1 MLVITRKKDEG
12 FLVGD
17 NIKVTVV
24 EISRDRVKLGID
36 APSDIKIIRNELYDT
51 EKFNMQAAVNKPSA
65 NLLAQIMAGGKNNKD

>member
-12 FLVGD
+12 FLIGD

-36 APSDIKIIRNELYDT
+36 APNDIKIIRNELYDT

-65 NLLAQIMAGGKNNKD
+65 DLLAKIMAGGKNNKN

>member
-12 FLVGD
+12 FLIGD

-24 EISRDRVKLGID
+24 EISRDRVRLGIN
-36 APSDIKIIRNELYDT
+36 APGDVRIIRNELYDT

-65 NLLAQIMAGGKNNKD
+65 NLLAQIMAGGNKND